1 MNSIVVSVIK
11 LEVYVITCIGDAIN
25 WLGIQ
30 DIISWLSLLN
40 LGRLDLTCNPDIG
53 DENVTTIV
61 QLVTLTGTVTF
72 KNAIKLPGHKLTVDT
87 TPLQGAIGTMV
98 VVDGT
103 VVVEVVVT
111 GVVEY
116 SVSVEQVPGKAFI

>member
-1 MNSIVVSVIK
+1 LNSIVVGVIK

-30 DIISWLSLLN
+30 EIISWFSLLN
-40 LGRLDLTCNPDIG
+40 LGRPDLTCNPDIG

-61 QLVTLTGTVTF
+61 QLVTLTGMVTF

-87 TPLQGAIGTMV
+87 TPLQGTIGTMV

-103 VVVEVVVT
+103 VIVEVVVA
-111 GVVEY
+111 GVVEHPF
-116 SVSVEQVPGKAFI
+116 EQEPGKAFI